1 MVTITQLEY
10 IIAVDNYRHF
20 ATAAEKCFVTQP
32 TLSMQIKKL
41 EEFLGITIFD
51 RSKQP
56 IIPTDLGKKVI
67 DQART
72 VIKETKQIDEI
83 IKNDKN
89 DLSGSL
95 KIGIIP
101 TLTPY
106 LLPLFI
112 GEFTKQ
118 YPEIQIIVE
127 ELYTFEIEKKLKK
140 DELDIG
146 ILVTPLKNSDIEE
159 LPLFYEEMM
168 VYTSSNSSIVH
179 DGEIHIGDIAT
190 PELWLLNDGHCF
202 RNQVIN
208 LCKMKQGN
216 NNKHPFKFDGGSLET
231 IMKIIDREGGF
242 TLIPELAG
250 LDLIKK
256 NSDKIL
262 CFSDYTPLREVSIV
276 YARHYTKRKIIDL
289 ISKKI
294 IEAIPKRMRE
304 KERGTIV
311 EWR

>member
-1 MVTITQLEY
+1 MITLTQLEY

-41 EEFLGITIFD
+41 EEFLGVTIFD

-56 IIPTDLGKKVI
+56 IIPTDLGTKI
-67 DQART
+67 IAQARN
-72 VIKETKQIDEI
+72 VLKETQEIDEI
-83 IKNDKN
+83 IRSDKN

-95 KIGIIP
+95 RIGIIP
-101 TLTPY
+101 TLSPY

-112 GEFTKQ
+112 GQFTKEF
-118 YPEIQIIVE
+118 PEIDITIE
-127 ELYTFEIEKKLKK
+127 ELFTYEIESKLKK

-146 ILVTPLKNSDIEE
+146 ILVTPLKDTEIEE
-159 LPLFYEEMM
+159 TPIFYEEMM
-168 VYTSSNSSIVH
+168 VYCDKKNNFLTNDEFSLS
-179 DGEIHIGDIAT
+179 DINT
-190 PELWLLNDGHCF
+190 PDLWLLNDGHCF
-202 RNQVIN
+202 RSQVIN
-208 LCKMKQGN
+208 LCKMKQGAN
-216 NNKHPFKFDGGSLET
+216 NHPFKFDGGSLET
-231 IMKIIDREGGF
+231 IIKIIDQEGGF

-256 NSDKIL
+256 KSDQVL
-262 CFSDYTPLREVSIV
+262 CFSDYTPLREVAIV
-276 YARHYTKRKIIDL
+276 YTRHYTKRKIIDL
-289 ISKKI
+289 VAKKI
-294 IEAIPKRMRE
+294 TAAIPKRMRE